1 MVFLSSILANKNLF
15 YFFTYRLLIEHVHVS
30 LVDVEKL
37 TTTSRRLP
45 HNKSR
50 QETQSTAAFVK
61 PSTASSGATAASGET
76 TGGLEVETQ
85 LASRTTHGIHTKPQ
99 RNCFGRVFL
108 QPT

>member
-1 MVFLSSILANKNLF
+1 MVFLSSMLANKNLC
-15 YFFTYRLLIEHVHVS
+15 FTFLHRLLIEPVHVS

-61 PSTASSGATAASGET
+61 PSTALSGATAVSGET
-76 TGGLEVETQ
+76 AGGLEVETP
-85 LASRTTHGIHTKPQ
+85 T
-99 RNCFGRVFL
+99 CL
-108 QPT
+108 QDNS